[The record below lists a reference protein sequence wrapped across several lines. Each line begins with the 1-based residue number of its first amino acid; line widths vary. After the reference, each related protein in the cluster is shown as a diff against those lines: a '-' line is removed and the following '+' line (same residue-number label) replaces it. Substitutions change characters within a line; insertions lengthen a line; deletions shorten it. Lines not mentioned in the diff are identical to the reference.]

1 MIPGA
6 IALTRM
12 LSGPSSRPS
21 VLVSEMSPALEA
33 E

>member
-6 IALTRM
+6 IALTRI

-21 VLVSEMSPALEA
+21 VFVREISPAFDA
-33 E
+33 A